1 MVTFG
6 GHSNPHA
13 ERFML
18 YLFRFLNC
26 SGILLY
32 APGNLDPEV
41 KNHSPIL
48 WLWDYLVLLSKSE
61 DFLGARTECGLLLSP
76 L

>member
-1 MVTFG
+1 MLVTFG
-6 GHSNPHA
+6 DPNNPH
-13 ERFML
+13 EKLLLL

-26 SGILLY
+26 SGIPLY

-48 WLWDYLVLLSKSE
+48 GLWDYLVLLSKSE
-61 DFLGARTECGLLLSP
+61 DFLGPGQ
-76 L
+76 